1 MEMYFPPAFF
11 NIMVHLLLHIV
22 DDIEDLGPPFL
33 HNMMALERMNGII
46 KGYVHNKAHLDGSI
60 IEGFLIEECVSFSK
74 NYLNEENPCPIGL
87 PMNKRLA
94 GSRE

>member
-60 IEGFLIEECVSFSK
+60 IEGFLIEECVSFCK
-74 NYLNEENPCPIGL
+74 NYLNEENPRPIGL